1 MRGGVQ
7 AIAEEAQSQSK
18 WKQLGELA
26 MSAGKVLFSIFP
38 IFT

>member
-1 MRGGVQ
+1 VQ

-26 MSAGKVLFSIFP
+26 MSAGKVFFRFVQLLNKSV
-38 IFT
+38 